1 MSPSCIDLE
10 HYLHRQQHSAAK
22 GSFCTKLWKSELF
35 LGLRVEGGK
44 LETRKEISVE
54 CWKST
59 VQIYGK
65 KQYIETKLSCDPV
78 VYVFYNILPSLWTL
92 IEKKPLNSTF
102 RSVPR
107 VFRLEGLPCGMSMW
121 SSQSST
127 LELLCKLQQQN
138 AICKIPQFTTTLD
151 SVRYPFFLEMW
162 RQTWE
167 MIVKQTRW
175 SFVKLVV
182 ANSPLS

>member
-10 HYLHRQQHSAAK
+10 HYLHRQQHSAAN

-65 KQYIETKLSCDPV
+65 KQYLETKLSCDPV

-92 IEKKPLNSTF
+92 IEKKTSELN
-102 RSVPR
+102 
-107 VFRLEGLPCGMSMW
+107 
-121 SSQSST
+121 
-127 LELLCKLQQQN
+127 
-138 AICKIPQFTTTLD
+138 I
-151 SVRYPFFLEMW
+151 SVRPKGVQIRGFAMW
-162 RQTWE
+162 YEHVIITKQHTWII
-167 MIVKQTRW
+167 M
-175 SFVKLVV
+175 
-182 ANSPLS
+182 